1 VPTSSPRPRRKAQFL
16 TTSALA
22 EVVVAALAALV
33 LLPPISGRRMEGLR
47 TIQDETV
54 TPARRHVAAISQS
67 LALEIAAARG
77 FALTADP
84 SHAQSFEAALA
95 AEEKE
100 LAELRKLLPRLGAA
114 AERAGERL
122 ERDKARWLGPV
133 RELMRGERAPGAYT
147 SILSAQQD
155 RFEAVLSDLRALDD
169 AIVAYG
175 SSIREEVREERRA
188 EQRVIVISV
197 IVAALAILALSVVV
211 QRQQR
216 LARQLRYR
224 ADEERALRQVARTL
238 TAASTVREVVQQVVD
253 AAVRTT
259 RAFGAYVEQVEETEV
274 VVLSAA
280 GQGGPPV
287 GLRVPYPGSLT
298 KAVLESGE
306 PEILREIASL
316 GDSMAAYVRDRC
328 ADCTALVAPMVAE
341 GRSVGALVLLR
352 SPDQESFTTHEAA
365 HARAL
370 GDLAAAAIRRLELLE
385 QALHEREALRA
396 SEQQFRSLAEHTNAA
411 VMVIS
416 DDNTVLFAN
425 AMTEQIFGWPVEQI
439 VGEPLT
445 KLMPESMRARHRA
458 GVERYLRTG
467 RRNMNWE
474 NARLPGLHR
483 DGREIPLEVTLG
495 EFEREGRRYFT
506 GIARDVSERYKAE
519 EERDRLLQA
528 ERLARQEVEAAIQN
542 RDDVLAIVSHDL
554 RNPLNTISLGLA
566 TMRDLPPDRQQIAV
580 ATVRRAVD
588 RMNRLIQDL
597 LDVTRLGAG
606 RKLPFNLQD
615 VDVLAVVAEACEAFR
630 AEAQSKRV
638 RLEAP
643 TADPLPAV
651 RADRDRVLQV
661 LSNLLGNALKF
672 TPEDGQV
679 TVSARGIDDA
689 VEVQVA
695 DTGPGIPEGEQA
707 RVFDAFWQARRT
719 ARLGAGLGLAISKGI
734 VESHGGSIRVESR
747 PGLGTTFVFT
757 LPVAGP
763 PADEPTDAAR
773 EVAVT

>member
-1 VPTSSPRPRRKAQFL
+1 
-16 TTSALA
+16 
-22 EVVVAALAALV
+22 
-33 LLPPISGRRMEGLR
+33 
-47 TIQDETV
+47 
-54 TPARRHVAAISQS
+54 
-67 LALEIAAARG
+67 
-77 FALTADP
+77 
-84 SHAQSFEAALA
+84 
-95 AEEKE
+95 
-100 LAELRKLLPRLGAA
+100 
-114 AERAGERL
+114 
-122 ERDKARWLGPV
+122 
-133 RELMRGERAPGAYT
+133 
-147 SILSAQQD
+147 
-155 RFEAVLSDLRALDD
+155 VLSDLRALDD
-169 AIVAYG
+169 AIVAFG
-175 SSIREEVREERRA
+175 SSIRDEVREERRA

-197 IVAALAILALSVVV
+197 IAAALAILALSVVV

-238 TAASTVREVVQQVVD
+238 TAATTVREVVQQVVE

-259 RAFGAYVEQVEETEV
+259 RAFGAYVEQVEGGEV
-274 VVLSAA
+274 VVLAA
-280 GQGGPPV
+280 TGQGGPPV

-306 PEILREIASL
+306 PEILREVASL
-316 GDSMAAYVRDRC
+316 GGSMASYVRERC
-328 ADCTALVAPMVAE
+328 PDCTALVVPMVAE

-352 SPDQESFTTHEAA
+352 SPYQESFTTHEAA

-370 GDLAAAAIRRLELLE
+370 GDLAAAAIRRVELLE
-385 QALHEREALRA
+385 EAQREREALRA

-411 VMVIS
+411 VLVIA
-416 DDNTVLFAN
+416 DDDTVLFAN
-425 AMTEQIFGWPVEQI
+425 AMTEQMFGWPIEEV
-439 VGEPLT
+439 VGQSLT
-445 KLMPESMRARHRA
+445 KLMPEAMRGRHRA

-474 NARLPGLHR
+474 NARLPGQHR
-483 DGREIPLEVTLG
+483 DGRQVPLEVTLG

-506 GIARDVSERYKAE
+506 GIARDVSERHKAE

-528 ERLARQEVEAAIQN
+528 ERLARQDVEAAIQA

-597 LDVTRLGAG
+597 LDVTRLDAG
-606 RKLPFNLQD
+606 RKLAFTLQD
-615 VDVLAVVAEACEAFR
+615 VDVAAVVAEAVEAFR
-630 AEAQSKRV
+630 AEAQGKRV
-638 RLEAP
+638 RLEARP
-643 TADPLPAV
+643 TEELPAV
-651 RADRDRVLQV
+651 RADRDRVLQI

-672 TPEDGQV
+672 TPEGGEV
-679 TVSARGIDDA
+679 TVSTRAVDDA

-695 DTGPGIPEGEQA
+695 DTGPGIPEGEQVH
-707 RVFDAFWQARRT
+707 VFDAFWQARRT
-719 ARLGAGLGLAISKGI
+719 ARLGAGLGLAISKGL
-734 VESHGGSIRVESR
+734 VESHGGRIRVESR
-747 PGLGTTFVFT
+747 PGLGSTFSFT

-763 PADEPTDAAR
+763 PADEPTDATQ